1 MTELLPQSISGRP
14 RIVIVTPMHLSANPR
29 VVKEA
34 DALAMGGFDVHV
46 VFAQRSAG
54 IARMHD
60 AALVHGRLWRA
71 TAVCSAR
78 TRGEY
83 GRWLFGRSRQRLSQ
97 IVPARLWRLGHA
109 AEYSSGRVL
118 PMLSHAA
125 AKLRADLYIGHYAE
139 GLAAAGI
146 AAQETGGMLGFD
158 AEDFHT
164 GEANSPDELARTDFI
179 QERYLE
185 RCRWVTAA
193 SAGFSEA
200 LTKRYNI
207 PLPVTINNVFPFADR
222 AAMDGLRRDRHRDDI
237 LSLYWYSQVIGLD
250 RGIQD
255 LIRAG
260 GQLGGPVEIHLRGRL
275 ENEVREVILS
285 LARECGVQE
294 ALFFHTPISPQELLS
309 RAAEHDVGLA
319 LEPPVTVNRTLAAS
333 NKLFMYYLAG
343 IAIAGTST
351 PGQIRVFK
359 DTPEAAAW
367 YSAGD
372 VAALASILE
381 RWRTDRVALV
391 RAKAAA
397 LESAR
402 SRWNWEKESQILVD
416 YARSLFGSRAPE
428 PSSVTGEEISVA

>member
-1 MTELLPQSISGRP
+1 MTELLPQSMRRRP

-29 VVKEA
+29 VIKEA
-34 DALAMGGFDVHV
+34 DALAMDGFDVHV

-54 IARMHD
+54 IARSHD
-60 AALVHGRLWRA
+60 AALVQGRLWRA
-71 TAVCSAR
+71 IAVRSAR

-83 GRWLFGRSRQRLSQ
+83 ARWLVGQGRQRLSQ
-97 IVPARLWRLGHA
+97 MVPARWWRMSHA

-118 PMLSHAA
+118 PILSRAA
-125 AKLRADLYIGHYAE
+125 AALKADLYIGHYAE

-146 AAQETGGMLGFD
+146 AAENTGGMLGFD

-164 GEANSPDELARTDFI
+164 GEANSPEELARTDFI
-179 QERYLE
+179 QGRYLQH
-185 RCRWVTAA
+185 CRWVTAA
-193 SAGFSEA
+193 SEGFSEA
-200 LTKRYNI
+200 LAKRYAI
-207 PLPVTINNVFPFADR
+207 PLPITINNVFPFGDR
-222 AAMDGLRRDRHRDDI
+222 AAIDGLRRDRRRDDI

-255 LIRAG
+255 VIRAA
-260 GQLGGPVEIHLRGRL
+260 GQLGGPVEIHLRGIL
-275 ENEVREVILS
+275 ETDVRDMIVG

-294 ALFFHTPISPQELLS
+294 ALFFHDPVAPHELLS

-319 LEPPVTVNRTLAAS
+319 LEPPVTVNRALAAS

-351 PGQIRVFK
+351 PGQMAVLK
-359 DTPEAAAW
+359 ATPEASAW
-367 YSAGD
+367 YPAGD
-372 VAALASILE
+372 TAALASILE
-381 RWRTDRVALV
+381 RWRTDRVMLV

-402 SRWNWEKESQILVD
+402 SRWNWEKESRLLVD
-416 YARSLFGSRAPE
+416 HARSLFGSRMSE
-428 PSSVTGEEISVA
+428 PRSVASEEISVA